1 MGGAGASVPAK
12 RRDRLG
18 EDEGE
23 ESGVSV
29 SKLPSGRWRAQ
40 VHVPGEG
47 NVSVSKVL
55 GGPGTFRTK
64 TEAKAARERA
74 RARLGAARHDVT
86 VGQFRERWLA
96 DPLFARPR
104 ESTQVTNAERTKA
117 FVERYGDVPL
127 SQVDDRIVAD
137 WLAGG
142 RRMASVSALRA
153 MWNDAMSARAGRIVE
168 RNPWAGLGLNRRRR
182 ARWRLDERSR
192 EALDEQA
199 RLLTPPSFVAYLRF
213 GCLTALRPSEL
224 DALRLDDIDVSAA
237 EVHVRRQW
245 NARVQAYTEPKY
257 GPYTAA
263 LVDDARRV
271 IETCPRDHDA
281 PWAFLTLRGHHYTPS
296 TRSHHWNRVR
306 CGAQLGDVRLYDA
319 TRHYFAW
326 YGLNV
331 LGLPPH
337 VLAAQLGHRD
347 GGKLIVDTYGHPD
360 AAIARKRIRDAYARR
375 GNVVP
380 LPKRRASGESA

>member
-1 MGGAGASVPAK
+1 
-12 RRDRLG
+12 
-18 EDEGE
+18 
-23 ESGVSV
+23 
-29 SKLPSGRWRAQ
+29 
-40 VHVPGEG
+40 VPGKG
-47 NVSVSKVL
+47 NVSVSKLL
-55 GGPGTFRTK
+55 GGSGTFRTK

-74 RARLGAARHDVT
+74 RSRLGAARHDVT

-117 FVERYGDVPL
+117 FAERYGDLPL
-127 SQVDDRIVAD
+127 NQVDDAIVAD

-142 RRMASVSALRA
+142 RRQGSVSALRA
-153 MWNDAMSARAGRIVE
+153 MWNDAISARAGRVVD
-168 RNPWAGLGLNRRRR
+168 RNPWAALGLGRRRR
-182 ARWRLDERSR
+182 TQWRLDERSR

-199 RLLTPPSFVAYLRF
+199 GLLTPPSFAAYLRF

-224 DALRLDDIDVSAA
+224 DALRLDDVDFEAGEI
-237 EVHVRRQW
+237 HVRRQW
-245 NARVQAYTEPKY
+245 NARVQAYTDPKY

-271 IETCPRDHDA
+271 IERCPRDHDA

-296 TRSHHWNRVR
+296 SRSHHWNRVR

-360 AAIARKRIRDAYARR
+360 AAIARRRIRDAYAQR

-380 LPKRRASGESA
+380 LPRRRASRKAG

>member
-1 MGGAGASVPAK
+1 M
-12 RRDRLG
+12 
-18 EDEGE
+18 
-23 ESGVSV
+23 SV

-117 FVERYGDVPL
+117 FAERYGDVPL

-137 WLAGG
+137 WLSGG
-142 RRMASVSALRA
+142 RRMGSVSALRA

-199 RLLTPPSFVAYLRF
+199 RLLTPPSFAAYLRF

-224 DALRLDDIDVSAA
+224 DALRLEDIDVNAG

-257 GPYTAA
+257 GSYIAA
-263 LVDDARRV
+263 LVDDAREV

-331 LGLPPH
+331 LGLPPY

-360 AAIARKRIRDAYARR
+360 AAIARKRIRDAYAARA
-375 GNVVP
+375 NVVP
-380 LPKRRASGESA
+380 LPKRRASREAG